1 MISGTTPGVES
12 VEMDGFRFNNKN
24 FISRLK
30 SILLKLYHC
39 SALSQS
45 PYALLDA
52 AFVSEVDTY
61 VCDVGSKR

>member
-1 MISGTTPGVES
+1 MMISGTTPGVES

-30 SILLKLYHC
+30 SILLKNC
-39 SALSQS
+39 TTALSQS